1 MTKQSPGQKMID
13 LPVCLPSQILLHP
26 PSESYFTFYQ
36 VRVHSLPRSADSHVC
51 YLMAMTY
58 LEMPGSALPFPFGF
72 LTLHAH
78 PRESCISCIANYNFD
93 LGVEWLTSKQ
103 RRGAPVHTDATHAT
117 LLELL
122 EEAFLS
128 EADAHLNS
136 WVDPPTSTLPL
147 TVIKTAVAYA
157 QGHGLACWVREK
169 NVSCGSVVRTERL
182 IEHYN
187 DTNSIGPTSNHVL
200 YDVPPA
206 TRPAGRNWAQ
216 RWRRTYKVNFWQL
229 KCSRPDRRR

>member
-1 MTKQSPGQKMID
+1 MENQA
-13 LPVCLPSQILLHP
+13 PSGPTVRQI
-26 PSESYFTFYQ
+26 SERLRQHKRSRSQ
-36 VRVHSLPRSADSHVC
+36 GCEVSLWC
-51 YLMAMTY
+51 IQI
-58 LEMPGSALPFPFGF
+58 AL
-72 LTLHAH
+72 
-78 PRESCISCIANYNFD
+78 CISCIANYNFD

-128 EADAHLNS
+128 EANAHLNS

-169 NVSCGSVVRTERL
+169 NISCGSVVRTERL

-200 YDVPPA
+200 CDVPPA

-216 RWRRTYKVNFWQL
+216 RWRRTYKVIFGSLNVRDPIDVGETRL
-229 KCSRPDRRR
+229 KVRCMCLMNSMHIVSPLISFDCGGTALCMDGK